1 MIQEKGLYPFGGK
14 SMILVVGSVALD
26 TIKTPFGSV
35 ENILGGSAVHFAVAA
50 SIIGKVSIVGVVGE
64 DFRDDY
70 IQYLSK
76 KGIDIEGLKKVTGKT
91 FHWEGYYEY
100 DMNQAH
106 TVKTELNVFKN
117 FHPEVPERY
126 RLSEYLFLANI
137 DPDLQLEI
145 LDSVRNPKLII
156 SDTMNYWIENKR
168 DRLIEVI
175 KRTDI
180 MLMNDS
186 EARELFN
193 TPNLIKAAKKI
204 ITLGPRVIIIKK
216 GEHGAIM
223 FTQDSFFIAPAF
235 PLEEVIDPTGAGD
248 SFAGGFV
255 SYLSRTQKLNENNL
269 RKAMVFGTIV
279 ASFTVSDFGTRALDS
294 IQYADIKK
302 RYAELMRYTKFGKL

>member
-1 MIQEKGLYPFGGK
+1 V
-14 SMILVVGSVALD
+14 ILVVGSVALD

-35 ENILGGSAVHFAVAA
+35 ENILGGSAVHFSVAA
-50 SIIGKVSIVGVVGE
+50 SIIGKVCIVGVVGE
-64 DFRDDY
+64 DFSDTY

-76 KGIDIEGLKKVTGKT
+76 KGIDVEGLKKVPGKT

-106 TVKTELNVFKN
+106 TVKTELNVFKD
-117 FHPEVPERY
+117 FHPEIPERY
-126 RLSEYLFLANI
+126 KSAEYLFLANI

-156 SDTMNYWIENKR
+156 SDTMNYWIENKK

-193 TPNLIKAAKKI
+193 TPNLIKAAKRI
-204 ITLGPRVIIIKK
+204 ITLGPRVVIIKK

-223 FTQDSFFIAPAF
+223 FTQDSFFITPAF

-255 SYLSRTQKLNENNL
+255 SYLSRTQKFSENNL